1 MDNNKGN
8 SNKNDSAKDNFQRM
22 LDLSEFG
29 VKRME
34 ERRAF
39 EFKIFI
45 SYITLLVLALYQL
58 KCQR

>member
-1 MDNNKGN
+1 MNNNKGN
-8 SNKNDSAKDNFQRM
+8 SNKNNPDQDSFQRM
-22 LDLSEFG
+22 LDLAEFG

-45 SYITLLVLALYQL
+45 SYITLLVRALPTSNKIL
-58 KCQR
+58 